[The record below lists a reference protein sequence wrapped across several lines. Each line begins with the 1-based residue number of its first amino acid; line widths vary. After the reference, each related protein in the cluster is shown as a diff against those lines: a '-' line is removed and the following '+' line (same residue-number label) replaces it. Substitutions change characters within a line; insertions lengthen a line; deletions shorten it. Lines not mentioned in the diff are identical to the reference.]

1 MILTEG
7 ARVRLRMMRRGDA
20 DELYALLS
28 DEAVMRWLEPP
39 FTREQ
44 AERFLQQAGLSNPPL
59 IYAAE
64 NTEGE
69 FLGYAIY
76 HDYDEYSRELGW
88 VLKPAFWHKGYA
100 DEMTDLLTALARRE
114 GKNAVIECV
123 PEQTASAHIARRPS
137 AFWSR
142 RDFPSR
148 RSSMPRRIWRENFS
162 ATPSTTTMTSTAGSS
177 AGCSSLPFGT
187 RAMRTK

>member
-7 ARVRLRMMRRGDA
+7 ARVRLRMMRREDA

-39 FTREQ
+39 FNRAQ
-44 AERFLQQAGLSNPPL
+44 AERFLEQTGLSEPPL

-64 NTEGE
+64 NMAGE

-100 DEMTDLLTALARRE
+100 DEMTDLLAVLARRE
-114 GKNAVIECV
+114 GKDAVIECV
-123 PEQTASAHIARRPS
+123 PEQTASAHIARRHG
-137 AFWSR
+137 
-142 RDFPSR
+142 
-148 RSSMPRRIWRENFS
+148 FS
-162 ATPSTTTMTSTAGSS
+162 YEG
-177 AGCSSLPFGT
+177 
-187 RAMRTK
+187 RADSCDVYRLRCEK